1 MDNRHPTETKTQ
13 KNLIKYYHY
22 FPFIITILCILLL
35 NRWEKIHYNVKFIQ
49 QRTKNTPRERKSKII
64 QKFRFFYVFVS
75 PEKNYYVCVSTCLFS
90 FIFQN
95 SEIVLKRG
103 KNMISLCSHENY
115 ILFVFQFSSGGKCG
129 GVFRCGLKFIV

>member
-49 QRTKNTPRERKSKII
+49 QRTKNTPRER
-64 QKFRFFYVFVS
+64 
-75 PEKNYYVCVSTCLFS
+75 EKA
-90 FIFQN
+90 
-95 SEIVLKRG
+95 K
-103 KNMISLCSHENY
+103 
-115 ILFVFQFSSGGKCG
+115 
-129 GVFRCGLKFIV
+129 